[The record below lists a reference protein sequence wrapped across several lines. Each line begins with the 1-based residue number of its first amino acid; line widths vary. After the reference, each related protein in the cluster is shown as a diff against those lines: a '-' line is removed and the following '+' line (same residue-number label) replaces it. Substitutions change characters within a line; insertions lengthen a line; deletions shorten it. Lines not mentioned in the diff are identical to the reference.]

1 MDLETLLETRGPAV
15 TERALA
21 SLSRSHLRHY
31 ESLGAARTTELL
43 AALYDVT
50 VRTVRTRDA
59 GPMLR
64 HVETIGRERFRGG
77 FDLIEVQTAFNAL
90 EESLW
95 REITGCIPADKL
107 AEALGLVATAL
118 GIGKDALAREFVAQ
132 ATQGH
137 APTLD
142 LRSLF
147 AGT

>member
-1 MDLETLLETRGPAV
+1 MDLDTLFRTRGPAV
-15 TERALA
+15 TDRALA
-21 SLSRSHLRHY
+21 SLSRSHLPHY
-31 ESLGAARTTELL
+31 ETLGESRTRQLLVSLYEVTT
-43 AALYDVT
+43 
-50 VRTVRTRDA
+50 RTVRSRDA

-64 HVETIGRERFRGG
+64 HVEAIGRERFQGG

-95 REITGCIPADKL
+95 REITGTMPAEDL

>member
-1 MDLETLLETRGPAV
+1 MDLDTLFKTRGPAV
-15 TERALA
+15 TQRALG

-31 ESLGAARTTELL
+31 ESLGAARTMQLL
-43 AALYDVT
+43 VSLYEVT

-64 HVETIGRERFRGG
+64 HVETIGRERFQGG

-95 REITGCIPADKL
+95 REITGCVPAEKL

-118 GIGKDALAREFVAQ
+118 GIGKDALAREFVSQ